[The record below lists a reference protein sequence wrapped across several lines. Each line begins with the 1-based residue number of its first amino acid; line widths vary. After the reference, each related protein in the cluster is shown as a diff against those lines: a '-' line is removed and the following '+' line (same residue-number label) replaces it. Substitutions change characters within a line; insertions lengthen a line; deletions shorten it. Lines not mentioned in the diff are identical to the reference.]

1 MLFCINKSLSAIE
14 LNTVMLSLKRP
25 ISTLLLISLA
35 MTMPVATSMAA
46 VDEAQARKAGEAAV
60 QTVIPRKI
68 EHKKLKLGFIPFGVK
83 VTDITIS
90 ENERFTKHP
99 LRDWPFFATAS
110 QVDLTADLLPLL
122 IGRISITD
130 LNIRD
135 FHANV
140 LVDKNYN
147 LNVGDLMQ
155 QKRSSLMSWLRVKSF
170 HASGGSV
177 QVVDATAVRGPA
189 KLIFDD
195 IDARFTGFAIKDKF
209 NLDVG
214 LRTPSSKTRNVRLKG
229 VAGPILNTVRSEQV
243 PLDGLLTVDK
253 APILPFSPYIPNG
266 LTAYPV
272 SGTASMKLQL
282 KGNAWEG
289 MVSRGGIQL
298 ENLVL
303 ASPDGQQRG
312 KSFTMGMD
320 IGRNIVSLKKST
332 LEVNDM
338 AVSLG
343 RNRLTVDGV
352 IRGIPRAPVMD
363 VDIRAPSL
371 EPTEMEEI
379 YPFVRAY
386 MPKGLAYSGTTSINI
401 HAQGDANSLTASGIF
416 DSSKMGVFL
425 PDVFEKKAG
434 TQLKVDFNA
443 QVNPSQFTIKAK
455 ANVLGKDI
463 TMLNARLFS
472 EGLREVLGSRVTTR
486 QLNTIFKPSN
496 TLTISQVEGVM
507 NYDINFI
514 RVEKMNMSD
523 LLDIEG
529 IVGDA
534 QVTGSLEVKT
544 LIVHWDVDAKLSSE
558 RSRKLIK
565 IAPSLANIADA
576 DGRIPFSFRVD
587 GNIEKPTVSLA
598 KSVAVR

>member
-1 MLFCINKSLSAIE
+1 
-14 LNTVMLSLKRP
+14 MLSLKRP

>member
-1 MLFCINKSLSAIE
+1 
-14 LNTVMLSLKRP
+14 MLSLKRP

-565 IAPSLANIADA
+565 IAPSLANIVDA

-587 GNIEKPTVSLA
+587 GNIEKPTVSL
-598 KSVAVR
+598 

>member
-1 MLFCINKSLSAIE
+1 
-14 LNTVMLSLKRP
+14 
-25 ISTLLLISLA
+25 

-90 ENERFTKHP
+90 ENERFAKHP
-99 LRDWPFFATAS
+99 LRDWPFFATAN

-140 LVDKNYN
+140 LVDKNFN

-189 KLIFDD
+189 KLLFDD

-214 LRTPSSKTRNVRLKG
+214 LRTPSSKTRNVSLKG

-253 APILPFSPYIPNG
+253 APILPFAPYIPNG

-312 KSFTMGMD
+312 KSFTMGLD
-320 IGRNIVSLKKST
+320 IGHNIVSLKKNT

-343 RNRLTVDGV
+343 KNRLTVDGV

-363 VDIRAPSL
+363 VDIRAPSI

-401 HAQGDANSLTASGIF
+401 HAQGDVNGLTASGIF
-416 DSSKMGVFL
+416 NSSKMGVFL
-425 PDVFEKKAG
+425 PEVFEKKAG
-434 TQLKVDFNA
+434 TQLKVDFKA

-472 EGLREVLGSRVTTR
+472 EGLREVLGSRISAR
-486 QLNTIFKPSN
+486 QLSTIFKPSN

-514 RVEKMNMSD
+514 RVEKMNMSE
-523 LLDIEG
+523 LRDIEG
-529 IVGDA
+529 VVGDA

-587 GNIEKPTVSLA
+587 GNIEQPRVSLA
-598 KSVAVR
+598 KSLAVR

>member
-1 MLFCINKSLSAIE
+1 
-14 LNTVMLSLKRP
+14 
-25 ISTLLLISLA
+25 
-35 MTMPVATSMAA
+35 
-46 VDEAQARKAGEAAV
+46 
-60 QTVIPRKI
+60 
-68 EHKKLKLGFIPFGVK
+68 
-83 VTDITIS
+83 
-90 ENERFTKHP
+90 
-99 LRDWPFFATAS
+99 
-110 QVDLTADLLPLL
+110 
-122 IGRISITD
+122 
-130 LNIRD
+130 
-135 FHANV
+135 
-140 LVDKNYN
+140 
-147 LNVGDLMQ
+147 MQ

-338 AVSLG
+338 AVSVG

>member
-1 MLFCINKSLSAIE
+1 
-14 LNTVMLSLKRP
+14 MLSLKRP

-68 EHKKLKLGFIPFGVK
+68 EHKKLKLGFMPFGVK

>member
-1 MLFCINKSLSAIE
+1 
-14 LNTVMLSLKRP
+14 MLSLKRP

-90 ENERFTKHP
+90 ENERFAKHP

-576 DGRIPFSFRVD
+576 DGRIPFCFRVD

>member
-1 MLFCINKSLSAIE
+1 
-14 LNTVMLSLKRP
+14 MLSLKRP

-289 MVSRGGIQL
+289 MVSRGGIQMN
-298 ENLVL
+298 NLVL
-303 ASPDGQQRG
+303 ASPDGQQHG
-312 KSFTMGMD
+312 KSFTMGLD

-507 NYDINFI
+507 NYDIHFI
-514 RVEKMNMSD
+514 RVEKMNMSE

-529 IVGDA
+529 VVGDA

>member
-1 MLFCINKSLSAIE
+1 
-14 LNTVMLSLKRP
+14 MLSLKRP

-565 IAPSLANIADA
+565 IAPSLANIVDA

-598 KSVAVR
+598 KSLAVR

>member
-1 MLFCINKSLSAIE
+1 MPSYKQRFTS
-14 LNTVMLSLKRP
+14 
-25 ISTLLLISLA
+25 LLLIGLA
-35 MTMPVATSMAA
+35 MTVPAITSMAA

-68 EHKKLKLGFIPFGVK
+68 EHKKLKLGFMPFGVK

-90 ENERFTKHP
+90 ENERFAKHP

-110 QVDLTADLLPLL
+110 QVDLTAELLPLL

-130 LNIRD
+130 LNIKD

-177 QVVDATAVRGPA
+177 QVVDASAVRGPA
-189 KLIFDD
+189 KLLFDD

-214 LRTPSSKTRNVRLKG
+214 LRTPSSKTRNVSLKG

-312 KSFTMGMD
+312 KSFTMGLD
-320 IGRNIVSLKKST
+320 IGRNVVSLKKST

-338 AVSLG
+338 AVSMG

-363 VDIRAPSL
+363 VDIRAPSI

-401 HAQGDANSLTASGIF
+401 HAQGDAKGLTASGVF

-425 PDVFEKKAG
+425 PEVFEKKAG
-434 TQLKVDFNA
+434 TQLKVDFKA

-472 EGLREVLGSRVTTR
+472 EGLREVLGSRISAR
-486 QLNTIFKPSN
+486 QLSTIFKPSN

-514 RVEKMNMSD
+514 RVEKMNMSE
-523 LLDIEG
+523 LRDIEG
-529 IVGDA
+529 VVGDA
-534 QVTGSLEVKT
+534 QVTGSLEIKT
-544 LIVHWDVDAKLSSE
+544 LIVNWDVDAKLSSE

-587 GNIEKPTVSLA
+587 GHIEKPTVSLA
-598 KSVAVR
+598 KSLAVR

>member
-1 MLFCINKSLSAIE
+1 
-14 LNTVMLSLKRP
+14 
-25 ISTLLLISLA
+25 
-35 MTMPVATSMAA
+35 MAA

-90 ENERFTKHP
+90 ENERFAKHP
-99 LRDWPFFATAS
+99 LRDWPFFATAN

-140 LVDKNYN
+140 LVDKNFN

-189 KLIFDD
+189 KLLFDD

-214 LRTPSSKTRNVRLKG
+214 LRTPSSKTRNVSLKG

-253 APILPFSPYIPNG
+253 APILPFAPYIPNG

-312 KSFTMGMD
+312 KSFTMGLD
-320 IGRNIVSLKKST
+320 IGHNIVSLKKNT

-343 RNRLTVDGV
+343 KNRLTVDGV

-363 VDIRAPSL
+363 VDIRAPSI

-401 HAQGDANSLTASGIF
+401 HAQGDVNGLTASGIF
-416 DSSKMGVFL
+416 NSSKMGVFL
-425 PDVFEKKAG
+425 PEVFEKKAG
-434 TQLKVDFNA
+434 TQLKVDFKA

-472 EGLREVLGSRVTTR
+472 EGLREVLGSRISAR
-486 QLNTIFKPSN
+486 QLSTIFKPSN

-514 RVEKMNMSD
+514 RVEKMNMSE
-523 LLDIEG
+523 LRDIEG
-529 IVGDA
+529 VVGDA

-587 GNIEKPTVSLA
+587 GNIEQPRVSLA
-598 KSVAVR
+598 KSLAVR

>member
-1 MLFCINKSLSAIE
+1 
-14 LNTVMLSLKRP
+14 MLSLKRP

-565 IAPSLANIADA
+565 IAPSLANIVDA

>member
-1 MLFCINKSLSAIE
+1 
-14 LNTVMLSLKRP
+14 MLSLKRP

-243 PLDGLLTVDK
+243 PLNGLLTVDK

>member
-1 MLFCINKSLSAIE
+1 
-14 LNTVMLSLKRP
+14 MLSLKRP

-320 IGRNIVSLKKST
+320 IGQQRGKSFTMGMDIGRNIVSLKKST

-565 IAPSLANIADA
+565 IAPSLANIVDA

>member
-1 MLFCINKSLSAIE
+1 
-14 LNTVMLSLKRP
+14 MLSLKRP

-514 RVEKMNMSD
+514 RVEKMNMSE
-523 LLDIEG
+523 LRDIEG
-529 IVGDA
+529 VVGDA

-565 IAPSLANIADA
+565 IAPSLANIVDA

>member
-1 MLFCINKSLSAIE
+1 
-14 LNTVMLSLKRP
+14 MLSLKRP

-35 MTMPVATSMAA
+35 MTMPVATSMGA

-565 IAPSLANIADA
+565 IAPSLANIVDA